1 MNTNENLYSS
11 WSNELIKNFSE
22 MITNFGKREQN
33 WESLKK
39 SYEEKIKELLKKKNI
54 QENINADLL
63 KRVKL
68 LEYEIYR
75 LKESKKNNKTK
86 NEIIFKDSQYKNII
100 KEDILS
106 YIDNFNSSSKSSF
119 KNILKN
125 IGINE
130 KLANNLFI
138 DFELNKPELESLI
151 KKDIE
156 QKFLESD
163 DIISNINIKYD
174 SNEINNFKLTKFAE
188 LKSHFDEVRKLVYLE
203 NINSLISVSED
214 CLIKVWSMENIMYN
228 NQNDDIIPYLNLRGH
243 TGPIFSVTHGKDNL
257 IYTAGNE
264 NLIRIWNILPSSEIN
279 FLHSNDEINKLNL
292 GYFQKNDNEKEIYWD
307 LKHHPNEN
315 LLISLSSTGKIN
327 FWETNN
333 YENLVQSFNQGKT
346 NWYKSHKYKRS
357 CYINDENA
365 IPTCCE
371 FMPQDN
377 NKLLIGF
384 NDVTLSL
391 LDINKNSFISH
402 YNLFNNSNYKKNNS
416 RNIDRLLFQLN
427 CISCYES
434 IPCAFTGL
442 EDGFI
447 KLIDFRNNIPSTSI
461 NNIYSKENISESIK
475 AHNDAVTSLNVFNDI
490 YLISTSHDESI
501 KLWDV
506 RKLNKCI
513 DIISTQQKKWDESI
527 WDSLIIKKNLTLC
540 VACADSSIKLYK
552 L

>member
-1 MNTNENLYSS
+1 MNTNENLYPSS
-11 WSNELIKNFSE
+11 SNELIKNFSE

-33 WESLKK
+33 WETLKK
-39 SYEEKIKELLKKKNI
+39 SYEDKIKELLKKKNI
-54 QENINADLL
+54 QENINTDLL

-75 LKESKKNNKTK
+75 LKESKKNQKIK
-86 NEIIFKDSQYKNII
+86 NETIFKDSQYKNII

-138 DFELNKPELESLI
+138 DFELNKPELETLI

-156 QKFLESD
+156 QKFLDND
-163 DIISNINIKYD
+163 DIISNMNIKFD
-174 SNEINNFKLTKFAE
+174 SNEIGNFKFTKFAE

-228 NQNDDIIPYLNLRGH
+228 NQSDDITPYLNLRGH
-243 TGPIFSVTHGKDNL
+243 TGPIFCVTKGKDNL

-264 NLIRIWNILPSSEIN
+264 NLIRIWNILPSNEIN
-279 FLHSNDEINKLNL
+279 SFHSNDEINKLNV
-292 GYFQKNDNEKEIYWD
+292 GFIQDNDNEKEIYWD
-307 LKHHPNEN
+307 LKHHPTEN
-315 LLISLSSTGKIN
+315 LLISLSSIGKVT

-333 YENLVQSFNQGKT
+333 YENLIQSFNEGKA

-377 NKLLIGF
+377 SKLLIGF

-402 YNLFNNSNYKKNNS
+402 YNLFNNSNYKKSNN
-416 RNIDRLLFQLN
+416 RNIDRILFQIN
-427 CISCYES
+427 CISCYDS

-442 EDGFI
+442 EDGLI

-461 NNIYSKENISESIK
+461 NNIYSKENISETFK
-475 AHNDAVTSLNVFNDI
+475 AHNDAVTNLNLYNDL
-490 YLISTSHDESI
+490 YLISTSHDKNI
-501 KLWDV
+501 KL
-506 RKLNKCI
+506 
-513 DIISTQQKKWDESI
+513 
-527 WDSLIIKKNLTLC
+527 
-540 VACADSSIKLYK
+540 
-552 L
+552 